1 MSANFTPDLTPK
13 QNLQPFRYWCYKIL
27 PLSYDDSLSYYELLS
42 KVVDALNKSMEDTE
56 NVITD
61 ITNLNTAF
69 GQLEDYVNHYFD
81 NADIQ
86 EGINKKLDD
95 MAASG
100 TLSALIEPLLPQ
112 IILREVQDAIPP
124 LVSAWMD
131 DNITDDPTVVIDRD
145 LSTIGAAADAFQ
157 TGYFAKSLAAL
168 NCADLM
174 AFLLVE
180 DETKNGVTF
189 TFHNDGSCTVAGTA
203 TADTVKNMYFDR
215 EHLPSWLKPGDK
227 FTAHSSIQT
236 DVHFEIWFYKN
247 NSYLIGWNMHNLGEL
262 AITVPADAEGMLI
275 RLSVASGVTV
285 NRRVTYSMIKGVEN
299 SDLSNAIIYRGA
311 FSGSANNITQTGWY
325 RISEMTDVPTS
336 YGMMFHLNLT
346 ESVKMQLVFKLRGYG
361 YYCRCYT
368 AGQWFPWFSME
379 KAEREIRYL
388 SFGASVTA
396 GSLWNDDGHG
406 GVTVTYAEKGY
417 KIPDRIA
424 NIIRTSNYQN
434 YAVGGMAFTH
444 AASESIPKMIDYM
457 QQPEIA
463 ADIINADL
471 ITIAGSRNDGSYPL
485 GTYTDSTDSTICGAL
500 NNMIDYI
507 RGLNKTCQIVVVQT
521 TPWTEENHPWSA
533 TSSAGW
539 SLDDV
544 EAAWLQIA
552 RAKDVGYA
560 GWRGCSLMHCW
571 SDLSGAGGNY
581 AHMKSGLS
589 YYQMGSFIGGKVA
602 EFYTN

>member
-1 MSANFTPDLTPK
+1 MAANFKPDLTEK
-13 QNLQPFRYWCYKIL
+13 QDLKPFRYWCYKIL
-27 PLSYDDSLSYYELLS
+27 PIVYDDSLSYYELLA
-42 KVVDALNKSMEDTE
+42 KLVDCINKTMEDTE
-56 NVITD
+56 NVVTD

-100 TLSALIEPLLPQ
+100 TLSALIEPTLPQ
-112 IILREVQDAIPP
+112 IILREVQNGIPP
-124 LVSAWMD
+124 LVSSWLD
-131 DNITDDPTVVIDRD
+131 QNISGESEVVIDRS

-157 TGYFAKSLAAL
+157 AGYFAKALANL
-168 NCADLM
+168 NCCDMM
-174 AFLLVE
+174 AYFQVT

-189 TFHNDGSCTVAGTA
+189 TYNNDGGCTVSGTA
-203 TADTVKNMYFDR
+203 SSETVKNFYLDR
-215 EHLPSWLKPGDK
+215 EHLPSWMHRGDV
-227 FTAHSSIQT
+227 FTAHSSQQT
-236 DVHFEIWFYKN
+236 DVAVEIWFYKN
-247 NSYLIGWNMHNLGEL
+247 EEYLIGWNMHSIGNLTF
-262 AITVPADAEGMLI
+262 TVPADADGFMM
-275 RLSVASGVTV
+275 RLRVPVGTTV
-285 NRRVTYSMIKGVEN
+285 NRTVSYSLIKGRPN
-299 SDLSNAIIYRGA
+299 SDLENAIIYRGA

-346 ESVKMQLVFKLRGYG
+346 GSVKMQLVFKLRGYG

-507 RGLNKTCQIVVVQT
+507 RGLNKTCQIVIVQT
-521 TPWTEENHPWSA
+521 TPWTVENHPWTS

-552 RAKDVGYA
+552 RAKDVGYV

-602 EFYTN
+602 EYYTN